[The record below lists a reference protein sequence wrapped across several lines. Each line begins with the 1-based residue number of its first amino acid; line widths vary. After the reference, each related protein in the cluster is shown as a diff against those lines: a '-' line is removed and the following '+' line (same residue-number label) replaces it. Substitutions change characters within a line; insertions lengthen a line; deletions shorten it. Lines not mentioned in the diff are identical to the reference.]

1 MYPDAFSLQF
11 RSAFTDLT
19 PDQSSRDE

>member
-1 MYPDAFSLQF
+1 MYSDAFSLQF
-11 RSAFTDLT
+11 CPAFTDLT